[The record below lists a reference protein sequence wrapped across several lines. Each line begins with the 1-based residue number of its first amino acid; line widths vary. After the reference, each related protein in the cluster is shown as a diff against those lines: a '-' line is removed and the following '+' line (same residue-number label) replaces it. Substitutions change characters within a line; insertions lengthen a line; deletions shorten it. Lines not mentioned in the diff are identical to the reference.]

1 MELYASTSKPLS
13 HVLTKK
19 SEEIRL
25 LRRDI
30 LIEKAIADGLVNPD
44 YRVRMRTIHVLVER
58 GHAEAV
64 QLLLPLLHDR
74 EMPVRNAA
82 IVALGTFAD
91 RQAFDP
97 LVTCLAAPISLER
110 KNAVQA
116 LDALGDPRRRDA
128 FLDALKTEMNPFVRV
143 GLIKAVSVFPEEEVL
158 ETLIELLTDRDEDV
172 RAVAAIALGKMGQ
185 PRAIPALQQMALT
198 DTNQETSS
206 DGLCEQ
212 NSSLAKRAIQMILH
226 PEQEQGI
233 GWPDIVDL

>member
-1 MELYASTSKPLS
+1 M
-13 HVLTKK
+13 
-19 SEEIRL
+19 
-25 LRRDI
+25 
-30 LIEKAIADGLVNPD
+30 IEKAIAEGLVNPD

-116 LDALGDPRRRDA
+116 LVALGDPRRRDA
-128 FLDALKTEMNPFVRV
+128 FLDALKTEMNPFVHMR
-143 GLIKAVSVFPEEEVL
+143 LIKAVSVFPEEEVL

-198 DTNQETSS
+198 DTNQETSIH
-206 DGLCEQ
+206 GLWEQ